1 MEINELLR
9 EWRTCKPVLEIDIY
23 GRECFQFPCRIIKV
37 EKRTDL
43 LFGAADEIFV
53 EFECLN
59 FENGELDLREGIM
72 YNKTYERFKSLG
84 EQLPNNTFAKFIA
97 TKNEGL
103 KTVIYKTGSF
113 MPRIMFLEM
122 MGSEA
127 GATRFSKD
135 GMVEFHNNYSELRNW
150 IAERSSAAI
159 ENKTDN
165 FSDNSYLNDDSCY
178 NSDGWDYYNDQ
189 LDMDQ
194 QGPEFW
200 DNI

>member
-1 MEINELLR
+1 MEISELLR
-9 EWRTCKPVLEIDIY
+9 EWRICKPVLQKDIY
-23 GRECFQFPCRIIKV
+23 GRECFQFPCKITKV

-43 LFGAADEIFV
+43 LFGAEDEIFV

-59 FENGELDLREGIM
+59 FNNGELDLREGIM

-84 EQLPNNTFAKFIA
+84 KHLPNYTFAKFIG
-97 TKNEGL
+97 TKNQGF
-103 KTVIYKTGSF
+103 KTVIYKIGSF
-113 MPRIMFLEM
+113 IRRIPFLEM
-122 MGSEA
+122 MASKE
-127 GATRFSKD
+127 GAVRFSED
-135 GMVEFHNNYSELRNW
+135 GMAEFYDNYSEIRNW
-150 IAERSSAAI
+150 VTKRSGVI
-159 ENKTDN
+159 ENESDN
-165 FSDNSYLNDDSCY
+165 FNDNSHN